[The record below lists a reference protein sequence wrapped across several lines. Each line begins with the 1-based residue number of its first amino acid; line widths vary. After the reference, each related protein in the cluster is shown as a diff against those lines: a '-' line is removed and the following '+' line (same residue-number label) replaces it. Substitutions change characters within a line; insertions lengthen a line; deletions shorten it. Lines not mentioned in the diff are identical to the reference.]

1 LCDEASL
8 PPGTNP
14 FVRQTV
20 WKAARSRPRRLA
32 GRILVISLVL
42 VGSRLIF
49 QLLRGRMDPFELL
62 GSGIS
67 VVVVAVLLVLY
78 SWFAGRR
85 NDRRAID
92 ACLSIEVCPGC
103 GNALAGLAVEDDG
116 CRICPEC
123 GAAWRLPA

>member
-1 LCDEASL
+1 L

-32 GRILVISLVL
+32 ARILVIALVL
-42 VGSRLIF
+42 VGSRLII
-49 QLLRGRMDPFELL
+49 QLARGRVDPFELL

-67 VVVVAVLLVLY
+67 VVVIALLLVLY
-78 SWFAGRR
+78 AWFAGRR

-92 ACLSIEVCPGC
+92 ACLSSGVCPGC
-103 GNALAGLAVEDDG
+103 GYTLAGLAVEDDG

-123 GAAWRLPA
+123 AAAWRLPA